1 MKLLATIHKL
11 KNAEKLLKEADGLVV
26 GLAGFVARETSNLEV
41 EEFRQLANLVKA
53 EKKELYISLKP
64 LLYDEYVNFFDVL
77 FEAIKDVE
85 YTGVI
90 VSDIGYLYLLKFYG
104 VQNIIYNPETLL
116 TNVEDVNSY
125 FDIGVKGT
133 FVSKE
138 INLKD
143 IVKITE
149 GKKGKIYIIAHG
161 HLNMFYSKRKLL
173 KSYFEFIDKPYN
185 YHKTT
190 LKIEELN
197 REGKYPITEDQF
209 GTHIFRDKVSTVIKH
224 LDELKG
230 VDYFLI
236 DSIFKDDEYALEML
250 KMFRNGYDE
259 DKVKDLQEKYEER
272 WDDGFLNINTIYKK
286 DEESWT
292 TSTSRWFRKIKD
304 SVSIWSGCLFYW
316 WKGIFAKSESI

>member
-1 MKLLATIHKL
+1 MKLLTTIHKL

-125 FDIGVKGT
+125 FI
-133 FVSKE
+133 
-138 INLKD
+138 
-143 IVKITE
+143 
-149 GKKGKIYIIAHG
+149 
-161 HLNMFYSKRKLL
+161 
-173 KSYFEFIDKPYN
+173 
-185 YHKTT
+185 
-190 LKIEELN
+190 
-197 REGKYPITEDQF
+197 
-209 GTHIFRDKVSTVIKH
+209 
-224 LDELKG
+224 
-230 VDYFLI
+230 
-236 DSIFKDDEYALEML
+236 
-250 KMFRNGYDE
+250 
-259 DKVKDLQEKYEER
+259 
-272 WDDGFLNINTIYKK
+272 
-286 DEESWT
+286 
-292 TSTSRWFRKIKD
+292 
-304 SVSIWSGCLFYW
+304 
-316 WKGIFAKSESI
+316 